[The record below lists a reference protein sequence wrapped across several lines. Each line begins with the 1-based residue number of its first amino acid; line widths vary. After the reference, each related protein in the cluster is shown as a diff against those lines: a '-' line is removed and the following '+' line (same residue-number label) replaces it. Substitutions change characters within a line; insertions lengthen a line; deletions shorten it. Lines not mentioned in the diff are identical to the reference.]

1 MTVRPVR
8 LSIPIF
14 YALYLQRA
22 YVPAQESGTYDVDT
36 KLTLA
41 QILGVS

>member
-14 YALYLQRA
+14 YALYLQRT
-22 YVPAQESGTYDVDT
+22 YVPAKESGTYGVDA